1 VPGQE
6 SPQPSATANA
16 QAQLRTVAKLL
27 HEAHRLDP
35 KAQELLA
42 ELVEELSR
50 TVDALPLQELEHLT
64 QCATQL
70 VQIAKQSGEQGT
82 LTTALNRLD
91 NALGRVEARFPTI
104 AAIGHRLIEAL
115 ADLGI

>member
-1 VPGQE
+1 VPDQE

-16 QAQLRTVAKLL
+16 QAQLRSVAKLL

-50 TVDALPLQELEHLT
+50 TVDTLPSQELAHLT
-64 QCATQL
+64 ECAAQL
-70 VQIAKQSGEQGT
+70 VQIAKQSGERRT
-82 LTTALNRLD
+82 LRTALDRLD
-91 NALGRVEARFPTI
+91 SALGRVEARFPTI
-104 AAIGHRLIEAL
+104 AAIGRRLIEAL